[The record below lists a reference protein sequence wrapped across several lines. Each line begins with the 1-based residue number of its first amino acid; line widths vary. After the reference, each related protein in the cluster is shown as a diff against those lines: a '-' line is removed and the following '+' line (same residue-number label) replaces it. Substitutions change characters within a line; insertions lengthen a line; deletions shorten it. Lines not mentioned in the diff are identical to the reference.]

1 MELEDC
7 LTVLDMMKAELDG
20 KVTKVGVG
28 GKVEEEK
35 VILEDVKV
43 KVLKCEEKKVGILK
57 RRK

>member
-1 MELEDC
+1 M
-7 LTVLDMMKAELDG
+7 LDMMKAELDG